1 MTRPGGAFKVTAMIR
16 WFAAFWL
23 FLAVALSGARAAMV
37 DDAIL
42 LRAGPVEAA
51 GGRESLERGHLHLVQ
66 LWGPPTPE
74 AVRAIKSAGARI
86 ISYIPRNAYLVWAEP
101 GSIEKLRGSDFIKW
115 DGALSPNYKL
125 DPSIKLIR
133 SNRLAVSV
141 RFTGDRSALLRIEG
155 LSDRV
160 LMRESD
166 SLKVVIDRS
175 RLMELAEIPEVIFIA
190 PWSEMRLLDER
201 ANQIVA
207 GRQFRPGYRDFLAGL
222 GQLDLSFAVDVGDT
236 GLDSG
241 NPDRLHPDFSSS
253 AIAYLRDFTSDP
265 HPNPAHDVS
274 GHGTFNASVLAGIS
288 NHSGAPFVDP
298 DGFQRG
304 LGVAPSVRIGISK
317 LFGDDGSF
325 RAQSF
330 EQFIREAYLGGARIG
345 SYSWGACD
353 AEVGFCNFYNDD
365 SATFDRLVRDA
376 DPIAI
381 GNQEMVLVFA
391 AGNSG
396 LFSPASVS
404 IPGTAKNV
412 ITVGA
417 SEGVLPAGPD
427 GNPLVDGCGVGG
439 ADADNFLEVAR
450 FSSGGPLYDG
460 RIKPDLVAPGTHIQG
475 AASQDP
481 GFSGEGVCAISGSNY
496 FPPDQTLYTISS
508 GTSHSTPIVAGGAAL
523 VYAWL
528 KRHLG
533 REPSP
538 ALVKAFLLNS
548 TRYIGGGDLPGR
560 RQGWGLMDLGRA
572 FEEVDRIIYDQDPSR
587 LFTRSGGEPFQ
598 VTGVISDP
606 SKEFRVMLVWTDA
619 PGNPI
624 TNAPYVN
631 QLNLEVIVGGVL
643 YRGNNFSGQYS
654 VPGGREDFLNNV
666 QGVRL
671 PPGTTGPFVVRV
683 KPTIIAG
690 DGVPENGFDLDQD
703 FALVITNGRE
713 VPAPVLSVEGAV
725 VTHADST
732 RTSLLIPGEEALVT
746 ITLRNESAVASGAI
760 RAELS
765 LGQSRST
772 SSFPSI
778 GPGGSAS
785 NQQPFRLSVPSSLR
799 CGAPVDM
806 NLLLETELGRVS
818 LPVRLNVGRSQVD
831 QVLFEDGAEGKLRWK
846 LKGFNVS
853 SAYAASG
860 SNSYHAVDPGKPSD
874 DVFLAVL
881 LMKKFVSIPA
891 NAGRVRLSFSHIFN
905 FEPGYDGG
913 VVEISTD
920 GGETWQ
926 DLGSRI
932 ISGGYD
938 GRLTSASRNP
948 LGDRL
953 AWTSRGAR
961 GVFSRVVIDL
971 DDFAGQTIRLR
982 FLAGF
987 DEATGII
994 DGYTGWFIDDIK
1006 ITASLFS
1013 CQGGAEFETRDKSEA
1028 LWYDGLRRRTRGRRP
1043 PIE

>member
-1 MTRPGGAFKVTAMIR
+1 MR
-16 WFAAFWL
+16 WFTGLSLFLVVLFVGTFSSRAAF
-23 FLAVALSGARAAMV
+23 G
-37 DDAIL
+37 DDPIL
-42 LRAGPVEAA
+42 LRAGPLDTTE
-51 GGRESLERGHLHLVQ
+51 RELSEQTSGHLHIVQ
-66 LWGPPTPE
+66 LSTPPTPE
-74 AVRAIKSAGARI
+74 VIQMIRSAGARI
-86 ISYIPRNAYLVWAEP
+86 VSYIPKNAYLVWAEP
-101 GSIEKLRGSDFIKW
+101 GSVDRLRGLSFIKW
-115 DGALSPNYKL
+115 DGPFRSAYKL
-125 DPSIKLIR
+125 DPSIKLIG
-133 SNRLAVSV
+133 SKKLVVSV
-141 RFTGDRSALLRIEG
+141 RFFGDPQVPLRIEG

-166 SLKVVIDRS
+166 SMKVVIDRS
-175 RLMELAEIPEVIFIA
+175 RLMALLEIPQVIFVA
-190 PWSEMRLLDER
+190 PWPEIKLLDER

-207 GRQFRPGYRDFLAGL
+207 GQAGRPGYADFLRGL
-222 GQLDLSFAVDVGDT
+222 GQLDLSFAVDIGDT
-236 GLDSG
+236 GLDRGSL
-241 NPDRLHPDFSSS
+241 DQIHPDFFDS
-253 AIAYLRDFTSDP
+253 AGNPVVAYLNDFTSDP
-265 HPNPAHDVS
+265 HPNPSHDIS
-274 GHGTFNASVLAGIS
+274 GHGTFNASVLAGAS
-288 NHSGAPFVDP
+288 NRRESPFVDA
-298 DGFQRG
+298 DGFRRG
-304 LGVAPSVRIGISK
+304 LGVAPLVRLGVSK

-330 EQFIREAYLGGARIG
+330 EQFIRQAYLGGARIG

-353 AEVGFCNFYNDD
+353 AQIGFCNFYSDD

-381 GNQEMVLVFA
+381 GNQGMVLVFA
-391 AGNSG
+391 SGNSG

-417 SEGVLPAGPD
+417 SESLLPVGPD
-427 GNPLVDGCGVGG
+427 GSPLVDGCGLGS
-439 ADADNFLEVAR
+439 ADADDFFEVAR

-481 GFSGEGVCAISGSNY
+481 GFSAEGVCAVPGSNY
-496 FPPDQTLYTISS
+496 FPPDQRLYTISS

-528 KRHLG
+528 SRHLG
-533 REPSP
+533 HEPSP

-548 TRYIGGGDLPGR
+548 TRYIGVGDLPGP

-572 FEEVDRIIYDQDPSR
+572 FEQVDRIIYDQDPSR

-606 SKEFRVMLVWTDA
+606 TKEFRVMLVWTDA

-671 PPGTTGPFVVRV
+671 PPGTAGPFVVRV

-703 FALVITNGRE
+703 FALVITNGRQ
-713 VPAPVLSVEGAV
+713 VPAPVLSVQGAV
-725 VTHADST
+725 VLHADST
-732 RTSLLIPGEEALVT
+732 LTDSLIPGEEALLR
-746 ITLRNESAVASGAI
+746 ITLRNESSVASGAI
-760 RAELS
+760 QAELV

-772 SSFPSI
+772 SLFPSI
-778 GPGGSAS
+778 EPGGLAT
-785 NQQPFRLSVPSSLR
+785 NQQPFRLSVPLNLR
-799 CGAPVDM
+799 CGATVDM
-806 NLLLETELGRVS
+806 TLLLETELGRVS
-818 LPVRLNVGRSQVD
+818 LPVRLTVGRGQSD
-831 QVLFEDGAEGKLRWK
+831 LLLFEDGAEGKLRWK
-846 LKGFNVS
+846 LRGFTVS
-853 SAYAASG
+853 SAYASSG
-860 SNSYHAVDPGKPSD
+860 LSSYHAVDPGKQFD
-874 DVFLAVL
+874 DAFLAML
-881 LMKKFVSIPA
+881 LQKKPISIPA
-891 NAGRVRLSFSHIFN
+891 NAGHVRLSFWHIFD

-913 VVEISTD
+913 VLEISTD
-920 GGETWQ
+920 GGQTWQ
-926 DLGSRI
+926 DLGSKMI
-932 ISGGYD
+932 LGGYD

-948 LGDRL
+948 LGDRF

-961 GVFSRVVIDL
+961 GAFSRVLVDL
-971 DDFAGQTIRLR
+971 DEFAGQTIRLR

-1013 CQGGAEFETRDKSEA
+1013 CQADAEFETRDKAGA
-1028 LWYDGLRRRTRGRRP
+1028 LWYDGLRRQVRGRKP
-1043 PIE
+1043 PID